1 MSDIS
6 IPEVSM
12 TPKVTQ
18 SSYTVERV
26 HKNHRGEYV
35 SNWTNYVTTV
45 YDHKGRIITT
55 HCSSNKKDILV

>member
-45 YDHKGRIITT
+45 YDHRGRLITT
-55 HCSSNKKDILV
+55 HSNHSTNFIV